1 MKRTRLHHF
10 SIHTL
15 MLFLGMAVLLV
26 GCAQP
31 TPSADLGEPF
41 GPQPPPLADAPVAS
55 RPSPPSEPAPRPPS
69 GEAPVKSLVIAYTN
83 DTRGY
88 LDPCG

>member
-1 MKRTRLHHF
+1 MKKTRLHRF
-10 SIHTL
+10 PIHTL
-15 MLFLGMAVLLV
+15 MLFLGLAVLLV

-31 TPSADLGEPF
+31 TPAADPGEPF
-41 GPQPPPLADAPVAS
+41 GPQPLPLADAPVAS
-55 RPSPPSEPAPRPPS
+55 RPSPPSEPAPHPPS
-69 GEAPVKSLVIAYTN
+69 GDAMAKLAIAYTN